1 MPQSTFSLQHVWFSG
16 RLQITDDVYNCRILG
31 GPALNGLSL
40 TVRVSVGEQF
50 CLNVAIGKRK
60 EESLFPLLR
69 FLSFRFSDPSKT
81 RSISLLFS
89 FLNNI
94 YNTFFF
100 LFFWFEFSKV
110 CSQCTYLDNKKWMS
124 NFCLRALSFVF
135 TVGCL
140 LGLFCLCVCVCV
152 FYAWSLN
159 FRYEFDQ
166 CECRVVVFDL
176 ACWFSGMWFG
186 DLGIRGWLPETPNHL
201 RYVYTSVSLQCDS
214 EIATSFP
221 FSDERIHT
229 AHADIR
235 AH

>member
-100 LFFWFEFSKV
+100 LFFGLNLVRYVRNARIWIIKNECQISVYELF
-110 CSQCTYLDNKKWMS
+110 L
-124 NFCLRALSFVF
+124 L
-135 TVGCL
+135 CL
-140 LGLFCLCVCVCV
+140 LLDVCLVCFVYVCVCVC
-152 FYAWSLN
+152 FML
-159 FRYEFDQ
+159 
-166 CECRVVVFDL
+166 DL
-176 ACWFSGMWFG
+176 
-186 DLGIRGWLPETPNHL
+186 
-201 RYVYTSVSLQCDS
+201 
-214 EIATSFP
+214 
-221 FSDERIHT
+221 
-229 AHADIR
+229 
-235 AH
+235 